1 MLRSHEGSETRPA
14 VLSHGV
20 HNLGGLQGER
30 LAVDHS
36 RQDQDGYNEERDVA
50 PRLGIGYAT
59 CTSRMAS

>member
-30 LAVDHS
+30 LAVDHVKLH
-36 RQDQDGYNEERDVA
+36 QDEYNEVRNVA
-50 PRLGIGYAT
+50 QRPRIG
-59 CTSRMAS
+59 